1 MRLQEYQ
8 VKRIFR
14 EYGIP
19 VPKGEVASTIS
30 EVVRITQIIA
40 PPVILKAQ
48 VLTKNR
54 SRFGGIRLAKSVTSA
69 NEITTEMFGIEIN
82 HLPVEKVLVEA
93 ALDIKDEYYLGIAV
107 DYAKQV
113 PVLISAAVTGT
124 QIDELALNMPEEIHL
139 SEINPLI
146 GLRDFNIFSVLGGL
160 ELDRKYWNDFYELA
174 NSLWQVFVDKDAV
187 LIEVNPLVETTDG
200 YLIAVDGRMI
210 LDDQAIY
217 RHVDVDIDESLMFL
231 TDFQRMGRSYDLAVA
246 EFDGQIGCLTN
257 SRSLGKMLVDQFE
270 DVPEGLAHC
279 VVMEG
284 NANASRVNVVL
295 EMMAKQI
302 KASVLLIMIS
312 SGFLQMNEIFEG
324 VLLFMEKNQGRKTIV
339 MRLREDED
347 PLILDALKQAG
358 VFVCPTIEDAVE
370 KAVSSVHFTD
380 SFGENYL

>member
-160 ELDRKYWNDFYELA
+160 ELDRKYWNDFM
-174 NSLWQVFVDKDAV
+174 NWRIVCGRCLW
-187 LIEVNPLVETTDG
+187 IRT
-200 YLIAVDGRMI
+200 
-210 LDDQAIY
+210 
-217 RHVDVDIDESLMFL
+217 
-231 TDFQRMGRSYDLAVA
+231 
-246 EFDGQIGCLTN
+246 
-257 SRSLGKMLVDQFE
+257 
-270 DVPEGLAHC
+270 
-279 VVMEG
+279 
-284 NANASRVNVVL
+284 
-295 EMMAKQI
+295 
-302 KASVLLIMIS
+302 
-312 SGFLQMNEIFEG
+312 
-324 VLLFMEKNQGRKTIV
+324 LF
-339 MRLREDED
+339 
-347 PLILDALKQAG
+347 
-358 VFVCPTIEDAVE
+358 
-370 KAVSSVHFTD
+370 
-380 SFGENYL
+380 

>member
-1 MRLQEYQ
+1 
-8 VKRIFR
+8 
-14 EYGIP
+14 
-19 VPKGEVASTIS
+19 
-30 EVVRITQIIA
+30 
-40 PPVILKAQ
+40 
-48 VLTKNR
+48 
-54 SRFGGIRLAKSVTSA
+54 
-69 NEITTEMFGIEIN
+69 
-82 HLPVEKVLVEA
+82 
-93 ALDIKDEYYLGIAV
+93 
-107 DYAKQV
+107 
-113 PVLISAAVTGT
+113 
-124 QIDELALNMPEEIHL
+124 
-139 SEINPLI
+139 
-146 GLRDFNIFSVLGGL
+146 
-160 ELDRKYWNDFYELA
+160 
-174 NSLWQVFVDKDAV
+174 
-187 LIEVNPLVETTDG
+187 
-200 YLIAVDGRMI
+200 MI

-358 VFVCPTIEDAVE
+358 VFVCTTIEDAVE